1 MLAIVTALPLETSS
15 YNKSSLFT
23 NKEGSSEALG
33 SWQAFI
39 GIQSLINA
47 QRGKTPLGDSHRRIR
62 HGKGDGPRVVAL
74 ETRLPITWD
83 WAGWGG
89 GA

>member
-1 MLAIVTALPLETSS
+1 MLAIVTALPLEITS

-33 SWQAFI
+33 PWQASI

-47 QRGKTPLGDSHRRIR
+47 QRGKTPLGDSQRRIR
-62 HGKGDGPRVVAL
+62 HGTGDGAPGCDPGDPLTHLLGLCRGRAV
-74 ETRLPITWD
+74 
-83 WAGWGG
+83 
-89 GA
+89 